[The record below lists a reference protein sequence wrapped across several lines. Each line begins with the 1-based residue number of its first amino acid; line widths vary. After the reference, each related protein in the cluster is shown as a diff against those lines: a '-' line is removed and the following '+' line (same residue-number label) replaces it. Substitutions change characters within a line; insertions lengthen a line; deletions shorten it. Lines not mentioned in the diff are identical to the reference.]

1 MRNAK
6 EAFSRYAAD
15 SAVHSLIEEV
25 ELTPKP
31 GLVDRVNNGAHQDL
45 TIELMLK
52 SALSLKETFEQIAF
66 ISYGNSPSLSLRE
79 EIAAIGRNG
88 ENRMF
93 ETTGGVNTHKGAIW
107 AIGLLVSGAAMGKG
121 CYAIKE
127 IVSLAGET
135 ARYPDRHCPNIATNG
150 MLVSAKYGVNGARA
164 EAEQGFPHIVQVSMP
179 MLKRSRAYGLA
190 ENEAQLNSLLALIAS
205 LDDTCILHRGGPEA
219 LIFAK
224 KQAASVLSSGSLE
237 KLKILNDEFTRLN
250 ISPGGSADML
260 AATLFLDK
268 IQGHITGDEVQKEVE
283 SIH

>member
-15 SAVHSLIEEV
+15 LAVHSLIEEV

-31 GLVDRVNNGAHQDL
+31 GLVDRANNGAHQDL
-45 TIELMLK
+45 TLELMRK

-66 ISYGNSPSLSLRE
+66 ISYGNRPSLSLRE

-107 AIGLLVSGAAMGKG
+107 AIGLLVSAAAMGKG

-135 ARYPDRHCPNIATNG
+135 ARYPDRHCPITDTNG

-179 MLKRSRAYGLA
+179 MLKRSRAYGLS
-190 ENEAQLNSLLALIAS
+190 ENEARLNSLLALIAS

-237 KLKILNDEFTRLN
+237 MLKTLNDEFTRLN

-260 AATLFLDK
+260 AATLFIDK
-268 IQGHITGDEVQKEVE
+268 IQGHLIGDEVQKEVE

>member
-45 TIELMLK
+45 TIELMRK

-121 CYAIKE
+121 CFAIKE

-237 KLKILNDEFTRLN
+237 KLKTLNDEFTRLN

>member
-1 MRNAK
+1 MR
-6 EAFSRYAAD
+6 
-15 SAVHSLIEEV
+15 
-25 ELTPKP
+25 
-31 GLVDRVNNGAHQDL
+31 
-45 TIELMLK
+45 K
-52 SALSLKETFEQIAF
+52 SARSLKETFEQIAL

-93 ETTGGVNTHKGAIW
+93 ETTCGVNTHKGAIW
-107 AIGLLVSGAAMGKG
+107 AIGLLVAA
-121 CYAIKE
+121 AVKE

-135 ARYPDRHCPNIATNG
+135 ARYPDRHCPITATNG

-164 EAEQGFPHIVQVSMP
+164 EAEQGFPHIVHVSMP
-179 MLKRSRAYGLA
+179 MLKQARASGFA
-190 ENEAQLNSLLALIAS
+190 ENEAQLYSLLALIAS

-224 KQAASVLSSGSLE
+224 RQAASVLTSGSLE
-237 KLKILNDEFTRLN
+237 MLKALDEEFTRLN

-268 IQGHITGDEVQKEVE
+268 IQRHIIGDVVQKEVG

>member
-1 MRNAK
+1 MVGWAIRTAGKVYKLVTGRCKNEKCK

-45 TIELMLK
+45 TIELMRK

-121 CYAIKE
+121 CFAIKE

-135 ARYPDRHCPNIATNG
+135 ARYQID
-150 MLVSAKYGVNGARA
+150 
-164 EAEQGFPHIVQVSMP
+164 IV
-179 MLKRSRAYGLA
+179 LI
-190 ENEAQLNSLLALIAS
+190 SLQMA
-205 LDDTCILHRGGPEA
+205 C
-219 LIFAK
+219 
-224 KQAASVLSSGSLE
+224 
-237 KLKILNDEFTRLN
+237 
-250 ISPGGSADML
+250 
-260 AATLFLDK
+260 LFL
-268 IQGHITGDEVQKEVE
+268 QNTV
-283 SIH
+283 

>member
-1 MRNAK
+1 MSNEK
-6 EAFSRYAAD
+6 EAFCRYAAD
-15 SAVHSLIEEV
+15 SAIHSLIEEV

-31 GLVDRVNNGAHQDL
+31 GLVDRIDNGAHQDL
-45 TIELMLK
+45 TIELMRK
-52 SALSLKETFEQIAF
+52 SAISLKETFEQIAF

-79 EIAAIGRNG
+79 EIAAIGRTG
-88 ENRMF
+88 ENKMF

-107 AIGLLVSGAAMGKG
+107 AIGLIISAAAMGKG

-135 ARYPDRHCPNIATNG
+135 ARYPDRHCPITATNG

-164 EAEQGFPHIVQVSMP
+164 EAEQGFPHIMQVSMP

-190 ENEAQLNSLLALIAS
+190 ENEAQLTSLLALIAS

-219 LIFAK
+219 LKFAK
-224 KQAASVLSSGSLE
+224 RQAASVLSSGRLDM
-237 KLKILNDEFTRLN
+237 LKTLNDDFTRLN

-268 IQGHITGDEVQKEVE
+268 IQGHIIGDDVQNEVG
-283 SIH
+283 SLH

>member
-1 MRNAK
+1 MSNAK
-6 EAFSRYAAD
+6 EAFCRYAAD

-31 GLVDRVNNGAHQDL
+31 GLVDRANNGAHQDL
-45 TIELMLK
+45 SIELMRK
-52 SALSLKETFEQIAF
+52 SARSLKETFEQIAF
-66 ISYGNSPSLSLRE
+66 ISYGNSPSLYLRE
-79 EIAAIGRNG
+79 GIAAIGRNG
-88 ENRMF
+88 EKRMF

-107 AIGLLVSGAAMGKG
+107 AIGLLVSAAAMGKG
-121 CYAIKE
+121 YYEIKE
-127 IVSLAGET
+127 IVSLAGVT
-135 ARYPDRHCPNIATNG
+135 ARYRDRHCPIAVTNG

-179 MLKRSRAYGLA
+179 MLKRSRACGLA

-224 KQAASVLSSGSLE
+224 EQAALVLSSGRLE
-237 KLKILNDEFTRLN
+237 MLKTLNEEFTKLN

-268 IQGHITGDEVQKEVE
+268 IQGLLIGDDGLKKVGSTQ
-283 SIH
+283 

>member
-1 MRNAK
+1 MSHAK
-6 EAFSRYAAD
+6 ETFSRNAAD

-31 GLVDRVNNGAHQDL
+31 GLVDIINNGAHQDL
-45 TIELMLK
+45 SIELMRK
-52 SALSLKETFEQIAF
+52 SARSLKETFEQIAL

-107 AIGLLVSGAAMGKG
+107 AIGLLVAAAAMGKG

-135 ARYPDRHCPNIATNG
+135 ARYPDRHCPITATNG

-164 EAEQGFPHIVQVSMP
+164 EAEQGFPHIVHVSMP
-179 MLKRSRAYGLA
+179 MLKQARAFGFA
-190 ENEAQLNSLLALIAS
+190 ENEAQLYSLLALIAS

-224 KQAASVLSSGSLE
+224 RQAASVLTSGSLE
-237 KLKILNDEFTRLN
+237 MLKALDEEFTRLN

-268 IQGHITGDEVQKEVE
+268 IQRHIIGDVVQKEVG